1 MKAFVFILIC
11 CMSTA
16 GAFSQIN
23 YSARFSPADFQ
34 IADTLAG
41 DNVTY
46 SYFTKNPF
54 SSVET
59 CGQPM
64 LPVKYQHF
72 IIPYG
77 MKIDSITF
85 AVADTLHEN
94 LNNFLFPAQY
104 PVASCV
110 GCPKPPF
117 CNIDSAIYFA
127 STSYPIGN
135 VTPAGQGYWH
145 TANIVTVAVYPYQYL
160 PVSNK
165 IIFSGTI
172 NFTIWFSLP
181 AGSSS
186 FPHSKK
192 MRKSKYENFVSSL
205 NHLVSNSINISQYLT
220 GIEVADFLPISVDP
234 PNNEYIVI
242 APKEFAI
249 TEAMEFFVDWKK
261 KRGIDI
267 KVITI
272 EEVYAYTEANSIR
285 VDDIGNNSTNAPNSY
300 NIAGNAA
307 KLRKYLTRVDS
318 LGGAQW
324 ILLIGDDSKLPIQN
338 YSAKLDQQLFGL
350 RDVIT
355 DKYFAD
361 FTSDYNVDGDT
372 KLGEFRYISSGW
384 QGDNVDVF
392 PEAYLGRIPCSST
405 SEFQI
410 WVNKLLNYETDPG
423 NGSTDYLKR
432 FVLTMADE
440 FQADLQNSTPL
451 INNLSIFPSPTFFK
465 ESPDWDDPEPKEPE
479 GNAIISALNT
489 APSGWWTW
497 SNHGERE
504 YFSTMTQGIN
514 AGNKSF
520 IASGNGTN
528 GLLALTNTNK
538 YGIIHSGSCHVAY
551 FPLSTSMVKTAM
563 FNPNGG
569 CVVFSGNSS
578 LGWID
583 MENAK
588 LINLTGI
595 IKVCT
600 NGSNL
605 YNKNLCVADW
615 NSYSYAGALNETQYE
630 TYLTH
635 NYFGDPEMMYYTK
648 APIRLDALV
657 SPRHIDATQTN
668 TVHIVVKN
676 LANNDTVVVC
686 LYKQAVGMQVEF
698 QKSKV
703 LKGVPG
709 IDTVSFIIP
718 ANTLSGNILYVT
730 ISGFNYLP
738 FTDEII
744 VSPGCTYYPNAPE
757 YISGTP
763 LPWSSIRFKDH
774 DVIIDSLAT
783 LTISGEVYF
792 VPEARMIVKPGGK
805 LVLNGGKLGTSCE
818 ALWKG
823 VEVWGHSNLTQYS
836 NVNQGFIQVTN
847 NGSINDAI
855 CAISTAKPTT
865 NSFVAGTS
873 GGMFSCTNAS
883 FLNNKCSIHVYAYQH
898 QNDNYNSN
906 ISRTS
911 FTLDDKYL
919 GEPDGSPMVLLD
931 GIKGLGMS
939 GLTFDNSRPPGGAP
953 VFRGVGIKAINSGFR
968 LNQICT
974 NANQQPCTE
983 YIKPSFTGLFYGI
996 HCLST
1001 SVAKFVQVEH
1011 TNFIG
1016 NDRGIYLSAV
1026 VNPSITQCY
1035 FKTKTG
1041 TSILPS
1047 SGLYLD
1053 HCTGY
1058 AIQENSFEG
1067 CNNGSTTFDYGIVVN
1082 SSGTAPNEIY
1092 NNLFSSL
1099 QYGIAAQDT
1108 NRNPVNGVG
1117 LVCKCNDFSNNKTDQ
1132 AVLIFSSSN
1141 TYKGIA
1147 LYQGD
1152 SLSITGPAGNTFSQR
1167 SIGSGTYDLYNQ
1179 GVRFKYYHQPNAQSK
1194 RLKPE
1199 PQLCTNVY
1207 IKQWNAYPYDKTTS
1221 CPSKLNSGGSNL
1233 EGMKIELQST
1243 STNVQ
1248 QKETELQAMVDGG
1261 TTVQTT
1267 EDIAYSTPSE
1277 ALLLHDELLMKSP
1290 YLSDT
1295 VMQSAVANEFVLPN
1309 VMIRDILVA
1318 NPQSASSEPVLNELD
1333 KRIEPMPEDM
1343 YNQILDAESAYS
1355 PLEIREM
1362 ELASLKAKQSWLFNS
1377 VVTNYLSDTTGLVDD
1392 SLKVVLQN
1400 TPFPE
1405 GRYLL
1410 ALKQMAENDTIA
1422 AASTL
1427 QSISTSFEL
1436 NNEQQAIFNDYLN
1449 YFEILKEMNRDTLPG
1464 TETDSSQTASLLT
1477 LMTNINEPVKSYIQ
1491 NILIANRVIT
1501 YEEPYLFADELKA
1514 SRIRKTNLINNEV
1527 NAMLQISPNPA
1538 TGYFIVKY
1546 DLNNQIAP
1554 ATIEVVSL
1562 HGQVLLSKQLNKNRD
1577 QFVVTL
1583 TGFSSG
1589 IYNVSIRARDRVLDN
1604 CRLIVIK

>member
-205 NHLVSNSINISQYLT
+205 NHLVSNSINIGQYLN

-249 TEAMEFFVDWKK
+249 TEAMEIFVDWKK

-324 ILLIGDDSKLPIQN
+324 ILLIGDNSKLPIQN

-372 KLGEFRYISSGW
+372 KLGEFRYIYSGW

-578 LGWID
+578 LG
-583 MENAK
+583 
-588 LINLTGI
+588 
-595 IKVCT
+595 
-600 NGSNL
+600 
-605 YNKNLCVADW
+605 
-615 NSYSYAGALNETQYE
+615 
-630 TYLTH
+630 
-635 NYFGDPEMMYYTK
+635 
-648 APIRLDALV
+648 
-657 SPRHIDATQTN
+657 
-668 TVHIVVKN
+668 
-676 LANNDTVVVC
+676 
-686 LYKQAVGMQVEF
+686 
-698 QKSKV
+698 
-703 LKGVPG
+703 
-709 IDTVSFIIP
+709 
-718 ANTLSGNILYVT
+718 
-730 ISGFNYLP
+730 
-738 FTDEII
+738 
-744 VSPGCTYYPNAPE
+744 
-757 YISGTP
+757 
-763 LPWSSIRFKDH
+763 
-774 DVIIDSLAT
+774 
-783 LTISGEVYF
+783 
-792 VPEARMIVKPGGK
+792 
-805 LVLNGGKLGTSCE
+805 
-818 ALWKG
+818 
-823 VEVWGHSNLTQYS
+823 
-836 NVNQGFIQVTN
+836 
-847 NGSINDAI
+847 
-855 CAISTAKPTT
+855 
-865 NSFVAGTS
+865 
-873 GGMFSCTNAS
+873 
-883 FLNNKCSIHVYAYQH
+883 
-898 QNDNYNSN
+898 
-906 ISRTS
+906 
-911 FTLDDKYL
+911 
-919 GEPDGSPMVLLD
+919 
-931 GIKGLGMS
+931 
-939 GLTFDNSRPPGGAP
+939 
-953 VFRGVGIKAINSGFR
+953 
-968 LNQICT
+968 
-974 NANQQPCTE
+974 
-983 YIKPSFTGLFYGI
+983 
-996 HCLST
+996 
-1001 SVAKFVQVEH
+1001 
-1011 TNFIG
+1011 
-1016 NDRGIYLSAV
+1016 
-1026 VNPSITQCY
+1026 
-1035 FKTKTG
+1035 
-1041 TSILPS
+1041 
-1047 SGLYLD
+1047 
-1053 HCTGY
+1053 
-1058 AIQENSFEG
+1058 
-1067 CNNGSTTFDYGIVVN
+1067 
-1082 SSGTAPNEIY
+1082 
-1092 NNLFSSL
+1092 
-1099 QYGIAAQDT
+1099 
-1108 NRNPVNGVG
+1108 
-1117 LVCKCNDFSNNKTDQ
+1117 
-1132 AVLIFSSSN
+1132 
-1141 TYKGIA
+1141 
-1147 LYQGD
+1147 
-1152 SLSITGPAGNTFSQR
+1152 
-1167 SIGSGTYDLYNQ
+1167 
-1179 GVRFKYYHQPNAQSK
+1179 
-1194 RLKPE
+1194 
-1199 PQLCTNVY
+1199 
-1207 IKQWNAYPYDKTTS
+1207 
-1221 CPSKLNSGGSNL
+1221 
-1233 EGMKIELQST
+1233 
-1243 STNVQ
+1243 
-1248 QKETELQAMVDGG
+1248 
-1261 TTVQTT
+1261 
-1267 EDIAYSTPSE
+1267 
-1277 ALLLHDELLMKSP
+1277 
-1290 YLSDT
+1290 
-1295 VMQSAVANEFVLPN
+1295 
-1309 VMIRDILVA
+1309 
-1318 NPQSASSEPVLNELD
+1318 
-1333 KRIEPMPEDM
+1333 
-1343 YNQILDAESAYS
+1343 
-1355 PLEIREM
+1355 
-1362 ELASLKAKQSWLFNS
+1362 
-1377 VVTNYLSDTTGLVDD
+1377 
-1392 SLKVVLQN
+1392 
-1400 TPFPE
+1400 
-1405 GRYLL
+1405 
-1410 ALKQMAENDTIA
+1410 
-1422 AASTL
+1422 
-1427 QSISTSFEL
+1427 
-1436 NNEQQAIFNDYLN
+1436 
-1449 YFEILKEMNRDTLPG
+1449 
-1464 TETDSSQTASLLT
+1464 
-1477 LMTNINEPVKSYIQ
+1477 
-1491 NILIANRVIT
+1491 
-1501 YEEPYLFADELKA
+1501 
-1514 SRIRKTNLINNEV
+1514 
-1527 NAMLQISPNPA
+1527 
-1538 TGYFIVKY
+1538 
-1546 DLNNQIAP
+1546 
-1554 ATIEVVSL
+1554 
-1562 HGQVLLSKQLNKNRD
+1562 
-1577 QFVVTL
+1577 
-1583 TGFSSG
+1583 
-1589 IYNVSIRARDRVLDN
+1589 
-1604 CRLIVIK
+1604 